1 MWTDL
6 KKAEQHLLEALA
18 IVHALMKINDPLAP
32 TPKIESQR
40 NRAWFKRNNIHLSDV
55 GIEKIFQL
63 FDAGHSCENAAKI
76 MGISLKGAEGQRKKY
91 GEAKRSNRSFS
102 SAQKAGEPDAPLP

>member
-18 IVHALMKINDPLAP
+18 IVHSLMKVNDPLAP
-32 TPKIESQR
+32 TPKIEPQR
-40 NRAWFKRNNIHLSDV
+40 NRAWFKSNNIHLSDV

-63 FDAGHSCENAAKI
+63 FDAGYSSENAAKV

-91 GEAKRSNRSFS
+91 GEIKRSSRDLSPVQ
-102 SAQKAGEPDAPLP
+102 AAG